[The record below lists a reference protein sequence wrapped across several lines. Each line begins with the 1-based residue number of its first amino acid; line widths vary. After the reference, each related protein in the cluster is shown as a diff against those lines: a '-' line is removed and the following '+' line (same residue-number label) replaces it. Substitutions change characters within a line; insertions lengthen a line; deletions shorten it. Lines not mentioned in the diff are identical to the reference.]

1 MATQS
6 GSLEGHQLKREPDQR
21 PAQVVGGAP
30 HGFGVWLD
38 GEFHRVDIGA
48 LGAVIVKLS
57 GELEAARRELVE
69 LREATQ
75 SPQQT

>member
-1 MATQS
+1 MATQI
-6 GSLEGHQLKREPDQR
+6 GSLEANQLKREPDQR

-38 GEFHRVDIGA
+38 GEFRRVDIGA

-57 GELEAARRELVE
+57 EELEAARRELVE
-69 LREATQ
+69 LRQATQ